1 MSINNIS
8 HNRYFLGFNCRFLL
22 LFGAY
27 NDIIETM
34 CGTLRRGAL
43 YTAIEEIRTKRTR
56 IFAIMWANRFL
67 LEIQIIVK

>member
-8 HNRYFLGFNCRFLL
+8 HNRHFLGFNCRFLL

-34 CGTLRRGAL
+34 SGSLQGVAF

-56 IFAIMWANRFL
+56 IFA
-67 LEIQIIVK
+67 